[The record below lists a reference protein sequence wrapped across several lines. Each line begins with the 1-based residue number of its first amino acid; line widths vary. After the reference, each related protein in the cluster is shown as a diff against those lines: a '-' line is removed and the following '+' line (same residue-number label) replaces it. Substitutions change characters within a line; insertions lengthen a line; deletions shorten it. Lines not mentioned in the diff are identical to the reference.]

1 MNTLSTRHG
10 DVTLHNVPGAS
21 LWAALKR
28 GFATLDRMLAEHLD
42 RARRS
47 EHERFLARAS
57 DPYQLERLEREWE
70 RRGMDTWRVR

>member
-1 MNTLSTRHG
+1 MNTLSTRQV
-10 DVTLHNVPGAS
+10 DIALRTPPGEN
-21 LWAALKR
+21 LWAALKQR
-28 GFATLDRMLAEHLD
+28 VVKLDRMLAERLD

-70 RRGMDTWRVR
+70 RRGMETWRAL